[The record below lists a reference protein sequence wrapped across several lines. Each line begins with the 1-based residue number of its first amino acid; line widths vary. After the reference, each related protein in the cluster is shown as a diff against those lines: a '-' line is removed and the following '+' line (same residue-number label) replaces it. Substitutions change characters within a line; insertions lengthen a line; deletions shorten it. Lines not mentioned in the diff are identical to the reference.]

1 MSFSAHSSGITLP
14 SLSDSVQS
22 VDVYF
27 GKDRV
32 WSIDLNVT
40 LPSLNGVFAWPP
52 PVVPYLTGATTV
64 TLKVSGENPD
74 IASAVVRFTDEDSVT
89 RILNDEGVPLAINK
103 WGRLGKTLEAG
114 NVGVQDRIL
123 YNSEIL
129 VSQLEDM
136 QLRPFIVGG
145 TLLGAVRSNA
155 LLPHDDD
162 ADLAYL
168 SEHTNPADLAL
179 EGFRVGHQLE
189 ALGYEVV
196 RHSATHM
203 QLYFRKES
211 GTLDHYIDVFAAFFT
226 EDGQINQPFHVRGE
240 MTREQMLPLSSA
252 TIEGRSFPAPA
263 DPHHWLV
270 INYDENWRTPIPGYR
285 INTPR
290 PTIRRFQSWFG
301 SFHFKR
307 DFWNDWY
314 HEHRAGLSHGWGA
327 AADEPWQ
334 DGAKWIMAQQLNQL
348 SAPWLIDLGC
358 GAAVLSAQLAD
369 AKPDRRVIAADYSVT
384 ALELAGERA
393 TQHGFTTAH
402 TNLYRTTSLGL
413 PMSQGIDGAFDI
425 VANHVLNQLGPR
437 ALPNALRLMRMALR
451 SGGRAIATLYGEADR
466 EGDAADPPALGFST
480 TELTLLAAQYG
491 LDTDIVMLKPANQ
504 EKDRSP
510 YGVRFMLAPH
520 TKEVL

>member
-1 MSFSAHSSGITLP
+1 MSFSAHTSGITLP
-14 SLSDSVQS
+14 SLGDDVRS

-27 GKDRV
+27 GRDRV

-40 LPSLNGVFAWPP
+40 LPNLSGVFTWPP
-52 PVVPYLTGATTV
+52 PIVPYLTGATTV
-64 TLKVSGENPD
+64 TLKISGENTD
-74 IASAVVRFTDEDSVT
+74 LASVTARFTDEDSVT

-123 YNSEIL
+123 HNSEIL
-129 VSQLEDM
+129 VRQLEEM
-136 QLRPFIVGG
+136 GLRPFVVGG
-145 TLLGAVRSNA
+145 TLLGAVRSYA

-168 SEHTNPADLAL
+168 SEHTNPADVAL
-179 EGFRVGHQLE
+179 EGFRVGRKLE

-211 GTLDHYIDVFAAFFT
+211 GSLDHYVDVFAAFFT
-226 EDGQINQPFHVRGE
+226 EDGHINQPFHVRGE
-240 MTREQMLPLSSA
+240 MTRTQMLPFSQVS
-252 TIEGRSFPAPA
+252 IEGRSFPAPQ

-314 HEHRAGLSHGWGA
+314 DGYGQNHSHEDSA

-334 DGAKWIMAQQLNQL
+334 GGAKWIMAESDRLN
-348 SAPWLIDLGC
+348 APWLIDLGC
-358 GAAVLSAQLAD
+358 GAAVLAAQLAD
-369 AKPDRRVIAADYSVT
+369 AEPSRQVIAADYSVT
-384 ALELAGERA
+384 ALELARERA
-393 TQHGFTTAH
+393 AQHGFTAAH
-402 TNLYRTTSLGL
+402 VNLYRTTSLGL
-413 PMSQGIDGAFDI
+413 PLSQGIDGPFDI
-425 VANHVLNQLGPR
+425 VANHVLSQLGPR
-437 ALPNALRLMRMALR
+437 ALPNALRLIRMALR
-451 SGGRAIATLYGEADR
+451 SGGHAVATLYGEADR
-466 EGDAADPPALGFST
+466 AGDPADPPTSGLTAS
-480 TELTLLAAQYG
+480 ELTRHAAQYG
-491 LDTDIVMLKPANQ
+491 LETDIVKLKPAGH
-504 EKDRSP
+504 ETDRSP
-510 YGVRFMLAPH
+510 YGVRFKLAPH
-520 TKEVL
+520 TKEIS